1 MKFLTLSAYVALLC
15 SVASAAVISS
25 PLRTVEKTD
34 GAKTGRYI
42 IKLKDGVSRSS
53 VLKKI
58 RLSGNTTTDWTV
70 FNGFSGELDTASLD
84 LLRASADVE
93 SIAEDGYMYITAKT
107 TQ

>member
-1 MKFLTLSAYVALLC
+1 MKLLALSAYVVLLC
-15 SVASAAVISS
+15 SVASAAVIGT
-25 PLRTVEKTD
+25 PLRAVEKAS

-53 VLKKI
+53 ILKKI
-58 RLSGNTTTDWTV
+58 KLSGNATTDWTV
-70 FNGFSGELDTASLD
+70 FNGFAGELDTASLD

-93 SIAEDGYMYITAKT
+93 SIAEDGYMYINAKT